1 VLSPLFLL
9 LKAPFARILPSIFM
23 SLSDCAQSS
32 STLTQSQGIPM
43 PASARRVS
51 LDTWAVLLSL
61 TLALLVRIG
70 ILKVVPW

>member
-1 VLSPLFLL
+1 
-9 LKAPFARILPSIFM
+9 
-23 SLSDCAQSS
+23 
-32 STLTQSQGIPM
+32 M